1 MKKLIFAF
9 AIISIFIS
17 PCFGQTQ
24 QLKKI
29 SKQQINQLNKG
40 VLLVRLKAKKKTIL
54 KLRKSGKDN
63 LANKIEQQQAELN
76 KKIVSAFRDNFEFCS
91 TYFFFS
97 EHSKSIKDKQFS
109 NVIFLND
116 NLVPDSIIK
125 FDYNANFF
133 IAEFVTLEQNDHANM
148 GFEALVIR
156 NDQFVQLKRPF
167 PYYART
173 FGSLPIKQKL
183 EKAVRRMNKKL
194 YKFLKK

>member
-9 AIISIFIS
+9 VIISIFNS
-17 PCFGQTQ
+17 SCFGQTE
-24 QLKKI
+24 QLKKL
-29 SKQQINQLNKG
+29 SKQQIIQLSKG
-40 VLLVRLKAKKKTIL
+40 VLLVRLKSKQKTIL
-54 KLRKSGKDN
+54 ELRKFGKDN

-76 KKIVSAFRDNFEFCS
+76 KKIVSAFKNDFDFCS

-97 EHSKSIKDKQFS
+97 KHSKSVKDRQFG

-116 NLVPDSIIK
+116 NLVPEPIIK
-125 FDYNANFF
+125 FDYKANFF
-133 IAEFVTLEQNDHANM
+133 IAEFVTLEQNDIANM

-156 NDQFVQLKRPF
+156 NDQFIQLKSPF

-173 FGSLPIKQKL
+173 FSSLPIKRKIK
-183 EKAVRRMNKKL
+183 KAVRRMNKKL